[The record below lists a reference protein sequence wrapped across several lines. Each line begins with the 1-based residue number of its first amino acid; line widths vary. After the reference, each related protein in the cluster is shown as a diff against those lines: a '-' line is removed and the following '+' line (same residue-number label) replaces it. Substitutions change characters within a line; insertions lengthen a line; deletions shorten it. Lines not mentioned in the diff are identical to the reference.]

1 MVKDDKT
8 VATPN
13 TASIV
18 IQFDNTVFHAG
29 ITLTLKNYD
38 MWSQLMEMHIITRE
52 KMGYIRGKEK
62 ALAGINPKYDKL
74 YAENQKVKS

>member
-1 MVKDDKT
+1 MVKDDET

-13 TASIV
+13 TASVV
-18 IQFDNTVFHAG
+18 IQFNNT
-29 ITLTLKNYD
+29 
-38 MWSQLMEMHIITRE
+38 MHIVTRE

-62 ALAGINPKYDKL
+62 APAGINPKYDKL